1 MWEDLNSQT
10 MDLTYIPCTVMWVL
24 NHWTTREVPG
34 TRIPISGSAPVKPNP
49 RYPIFTQGVKLVH
62 KKIPLLLGL
71 SWLLNVQTQLIPKPS
86 HKLGQ
91 FLGVPHSLNF
101 QFAPES
107 FA

>member
-71 SWLLNVQTQLIPKPS
+71 SWLLNVQTQLIPKTS
-86 HKLGQ
+86 HKLRTI
-91 FLGVPHSLNF
+91 LGGS
-101 QFAPES
+101 S
-107 FA
+107 FP